1 MTNEEIE
8 KKVKLILNKVRPYL
22 QHDGGDLEF
31 VKFED
36 GVVYVKMLGAC
47 VGCSSIDL
55 TIKDGVEAILLEE
68 VPGVI
73 AVETVAEEE
82 PWM

>member
-8 KKVKLILNKVRPYL
+8 KKVILILNKVRPYL
-22 QHDGGDLEF
+22 QHDGGDLEY

-36 GVVYVKMLGAC
+36 GIVYVKMLGAC

-55 TIKDGVEAILLEE
+55 TIQDGIEAILLEE

-73 AVETVAEEE
+73 GVETVAVEE
-82 PWM
+82 